1 MGNFDNQRVRIRIN
15 PNLSRQKSHAQ
26 VEQSL
31 LRRGL
36 REKFHLD
43 AGDLDDVVVVKTMRL
58 SIQ

>member
-31 LRRGL
+31 LRRCL